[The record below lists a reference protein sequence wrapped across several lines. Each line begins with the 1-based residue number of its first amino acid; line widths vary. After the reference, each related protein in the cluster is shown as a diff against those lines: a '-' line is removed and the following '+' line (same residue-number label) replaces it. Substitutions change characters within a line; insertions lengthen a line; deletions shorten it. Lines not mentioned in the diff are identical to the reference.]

1 MAERTQIRLGAL
13 ALFAAP
19 VVLLVAFILHPY
31 LEDEF
36 DVSAMA
42 AKVVS
47 DPERWAL
54 AHVLLIVGFAFMM
67 VAVLALRALLRT
79 AGDERWSFIA
89 VPLLIGGGAIFTGI
103 WGLEITV
110 AAVANVGGDVEA
122 VFEESDQWFEPLGIV
137 GYAMLALGWISMA
150 LAVHRSHILIRQ
162 QTWVVLAATVVML
175 AGFSIPATGGAY
187 LFALG
192 MLGFTWMLAYHA
204 LWGAGGLSG
213 GSSKAAAPQQ
223 SA

>member
-1 MAERTQIRLGAL
+1 MAERTQIRLEAL
-13 ALFAAP
+13 ALFITP
-19 VVLLVAFILHPY
+19 VILLIAFILHPY

-36 DVSAMA
+36 DIPAVA
-42 AKVVS
+42 AKVVD

-54 AHVLLIVGFAFMM
+54 AHVLLIVGFALMM
-67 VAVLALRALLRT
+67 IAALALRALLRT

-122 VFEESDQWFEPLGIV
+122 VFEESNQWFDPLAIV

-150 LAVHRSHILIRQ
+150 LAVYRSNIMVRRQ
-162 QTWVVLAATVVML
+162 TGVVMAATVFML

-187 LFALG
+187 LFTFG
-192 MLGFTWMLAYHA
+192 MMGFTWMLAYHA
-204 LWGAGGLSG
+204 LWGAGV
-213 GSSKAAAPQQ
+213 KR
-223 SA
+223 